1 MHAKDCNATLS
12 AGAAQVGKTE
22 SFGAASNSMP
32 LLCLELGTA
41 LSEIRRDSAV
51 PSSVSGIGAWPI
63 ACTCAGKEKGLVPE
77 GGLVPQE
84 RKRRKGK
91 KETRGRPTTANL
103 GATTPR
109 LRAGWTG
116 MLDGTSRPTNPEY
129 EPDGI
134 HK

>member
-1 MHAKDCNATLS
+1 M
-12 AGAAQVGKTE
+12 
-22 SFGAASNSMP
+22 
-32 LLCLELGTA
+32 
-41 LSEIRRDSAV
+41 
-51 PSSVSGIGAWPI
+51 
-63 ACTCAGKEKGLVPE
+63 
-77 GGLVPQE
+77 PQE

-134 HK
+134 HQEGGAASPGCDEPDPVTSRLA